1 MQTKAQI
8 IRLSDISG
16 GKIPCK
22 YSIVC
27 NISQWFFILPQS
39 LWNTPKIISQKIG
52 AMRIN
57 AWPGASPPYRME
69 GPSWMCQMVLLYW
82 RIVRSELKKPDLAV
96 LTMAMRNH
104 LSRFW

>member
-8 IRLSDISG
+8 IRLFDISG
-16 GKIPCK
+16 NKIPCK

-39 LWNTPKIISQKIG
+39 LWNTPKIISQKNRG
-52 AMRIN
+52 HAHKRMAR
-57 AWPGASPPYRME
+57 SQSSYRME
-69 GPSWMCQMVLLYW
+69 CQMVLLYW